1 MKYLSICTIRFFSL
15 FFCRLLSF
23 TIGIIFIINDCSIF
37 IEWEVVSLNSIII
50 VITILLDWIRLIFIS
65 FVLIISSLVIFYRKE
80 YIESDYKINRFII
93 LVLIFVTSI
102 ILLIISPNLI
112 RILLGWDG
120 LGLVSYCLVIYFQ
133 NVKSYNAGMLTALSN
148 RIGDVALLLAIAWI
162 LNYGSWNYIFYLEVI
177 KSNFDIIIIISLVIL
192 AAITKRA
199 QIPFSSWLPA
209 AIAAPTPVSALV
221 HSSTL
226 VTAGVYLLIRF
237 NILLRNTWIGNLLL
251 LLSGLTIFIAGLGAN
266 YEFDLKKIIALS
278 TLRQLGL
285 IMRILS
291 IGFYKLAFFHLLT
304 HALFKALLF
313 ICAGAIIHNMNNTQ
327 DIRLIGSLSIIIPLT
342 SSCFN
347 VANLALCGI
356 PFLAGFYSK
365 DLILEIVSFS
375 YINLF
380 SFFLF
385 FFSTGLTV
393 CYSFRLVFYTITGDS
408 NFSSLNILNDEG
420 WVILKSIIGLLI
432 LRIFGGSILRWLIFP
447 SPIVIILPKTLKL
460 LTLFVCIIGGIVG
473 YLISNVSLFFI
484 NKALNNYKSSYFLGS
499 IWFIPY
505 ISTYGIINYP
515 LIVGKLRVKSF
526 DQGWSE
532 YFGGQQLYYNL
543 VKNSQLNQ
551 ILQNNNLKIYLLS
564 FIFWVIILYMYII
577 YFYSNSL
584 YLEYD
589 TEDVMEINLIFEYC
603 EYFLVIYKIKLFNFT
618 MKM

>member
-1 MKYLSICTIRFFSL
+1 MKYLSICSIRFFSL
-15 FFCRLLSF
+15 ISIRFSLFILRL
-23 TIGIIFIINDCSIF
+23 TFIINDFTIF
-37 IEWEVVSLNSIII
+37 IEWEVVSLNSIRI
-50 VITILLDWIRLIFIS
+50 VITFLFDWISLLFIS

-80 YIESDYKINRFII
+80 YIRRDENIVRFII
-93 LVLIFVTSI
+93 LVLIFVLSI

-133 NVKSYNAGMLTALSN
+133 NIKSYNAGILTALSN

-162 LNYGSWNYIFYLEVI
+162 LNYGRWNYIFYLEII
-177 KSNFDIIIIISLVIL
+177 KNDYEIIIIGSLVIL

-237 NILLRNTWIGNLLL
+237 NILLRTSWLGQLLL

-266 YEFDLKKIIALS
+266 FEFDLKKIIALS

-285 IMRILS
+285 IIRILS

-313 ICAGAIIHNMNNTQ
+313 ICAGAVIHNINNNQ
-327 DIRLIGSLSIIIPLT
+327 DIRLIGGLSIHIPIT
-342 SSCFN
+342 SACLN

-365 DLILEIVSFS
+365 DIILEIVMLRN
-375 YINLF
+375 INIF
-380 SFFLF
+380 SFFLY

-393 CYSFRLVFYTITGDS
+393 CYSFRLVYYSITGDL
-408 NFSSLNILNDEG
+408 NCRSLNILNDEG
-420 WVILKSIIGLLI
+420 WIILKSISGLLFIRIIGGRI
-432 LRIFGGSILRWLIFP
+432 LNWIIFP
-447 SPIVIILPKTLKL
+447 TPLIICLPLYYKL
-460 LTLFVCIIGGIVG
+460 LTLVVCILGGIRG
-473 YLISNVSLFFI
+473 YLISIANLFFF
-484 NKALNNYKSSYFLGS
+484 NKSINNYYLTLFFRR

-505 ISTYGIINYP
+505 ISTYGIIKHP
-515 LIVGKLRVKSF
+515 LKLGNLVIKSF

-532 YFGGQQLYYNL
+532 FIGGQYLYKNL
-543 VKNSQLNQ
+543 VNYSQINFF
-551 ILQNNNLKIYLLS
+551 LQNNSLKIYLLL
-564 FIFWVIILYMYII
+564 FVLWIIILFSFLII
-577 YFYSNSL
+577 IYSNSL
-584 YLEYD
+584 
-589 TEDVMEINLIFEYC
+589 
-603 EYFLVIYKIKLFNFT
+603 
-618 MKM
+618 